1 MVQAYRAGA
10 SRWSIESHS
19 DFLRCSVRVG
29 GERSVRV
36 AARES
41 CRGNAVGSNARR
53 PWGSCTIAT
62 EPAAAVSR
70 AATKEGL
77 PTSGASERRV
87 SKARSS
93 GVERKRSC
101 FVMYGSKQGTPSHV
115 SRKPKGMSG
124 SSHFSSK
131 RTPVLTSLSLVCTSL
146 RSSASSAGARKIT
159 LLPVAERAISWSKGN
174 APPRPKN
181 SRTCPRN
188 ESASEKIASYLP
200 LLRGEQCNTARTCGA
215 SFAPLGSDREPAPA
229 SAPPRTCPKR
239 QAAPRRQDP
248 FWKA

>member
-1 MVQAYRAGA
+1 MPQCPSAMVQAYRAGA
-10 SRWSIESHS
+10 GRWSIESHS

-77 PTSGASERRV
+77 PAAGASERRV

-93 GVERKRSC
+93 GVERKRTC

-115 SRKPKGMSG
+115 SRKPKGLRHRNQLRSEKGLASLERASRDMMRSDTSLLFFSPRMSG
-124 SSHFSSK
+124 ASQSS
-131 RTPVLTSLSLVCTSL
+131 RV
-146 RSSASSAGARKIT
+146 
-159 LLPVAERAISWSKGN
+159 ISGN
-174 APPRPKN
+174 LA
-181 SRTCPRN
+181 
-188 ESASEKIASYLP
+188 
-200 LLRGEQCNTARTCGA
+200 
-215 SFAPLGSDREPAPA
+215 
-229 SAPPRTCPKR
+229 
-239 QAAPRRQDP
+239 
-248 FWKA
+248 